1 MKLMALIGI
10 NPTLTHAMPD
20 IRAVNAQQ
28 RLCYFKDEFP
38 LQNFEYYSYQN
49 CLTECRMNIILKMCG
64 CIPVIYVNE
73 NGKTVV
79 PHKN

>member
-1 MKLMALIGI
+1 MALIGI